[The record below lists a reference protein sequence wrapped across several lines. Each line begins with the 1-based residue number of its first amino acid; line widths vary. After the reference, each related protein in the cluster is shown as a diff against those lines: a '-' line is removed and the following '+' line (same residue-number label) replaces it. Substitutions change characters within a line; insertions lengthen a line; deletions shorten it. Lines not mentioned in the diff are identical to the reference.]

1 MFHRVQIINDGSIRT
16 KVRLDN
22 KPIKCTGYT
31 IYQSVGEIP
40 RIELEMLGNP
50 EMTFKQAKIEVSD
63 LDNLIEIMDAD
74 MFNEFCDRWKE
85 KHD

>member
-1 MFHRVQIINDGSIRT
+1 
-16 KVRLDN
+16 
-22 KPIKCTGYT
+22 
-31 IYQSVGEIP
+31 
-40 RIELEMLGNP
+40 MLGNP
-50 EMTFKQAKIEVSD
+50 EMTFKQAKIEVSY